1 MRHSV
6 KPFVVDRKKKWH
18 RKTEP
23 GKLFS
28 REQLLLA
35 QEKEGQPAAFRVPG
49 SARVAILE
57 PSPSSR
63 ILPDLTVQPMDLQSA
78 PIRARRERPA
88 EASEADRAVAL
99 EAARAPMVEPLESE
113 REAAVPKSKQEPKH
127 RSKSVSE
134 AKVGGPRRRDLS
146 DLSLDQLVQL
156 RDQIEG
162 LIEAKVEREKA
173 MLQRRMQALQ
183 GYQLKRRPG
192 DDPSGASTRRGRGR
206 SSTAAK
212 VPVKYRGPNGEA

>member
-57 PSPSSR
+57 PSPSPRR
-63 ILPDLTVQPMDLQSA
+63 ILPDLTVQPMDLQSP

-88 EASEADRAVAL
+88 EASEADRAPAVAL
-99 EAARAPMVEPLESE
+99 EAARAPMVEHPKSE
-113 REAAVPKSKQEPKH
+113 REAAVPKSKQEPKR

-183 GYQLKRRPG
+183 SYRLKRRPG

-206 SSTAAK
+206 SR
-212 VPVKYRGPNGEA
+212 P